1 MAPAMNAEM
10 WSKPAVQR
18 GVAQLLADGV
28 TIIDPEEG
36 WLSCR
41 DQGPGRMAA
50 PEKIQAA
57 IERALSTLSR
67 RASEG

>member
-1 MAPAMNAEM
+1 MNAEM

-28 TIIDPEEG
+28 TVIDPEEG

-50 PEKIQAA
+50 PEKIQSA
-57 IERALSTLSR
+57 IEAVLKVK
-67 RASEG
+67 AKK